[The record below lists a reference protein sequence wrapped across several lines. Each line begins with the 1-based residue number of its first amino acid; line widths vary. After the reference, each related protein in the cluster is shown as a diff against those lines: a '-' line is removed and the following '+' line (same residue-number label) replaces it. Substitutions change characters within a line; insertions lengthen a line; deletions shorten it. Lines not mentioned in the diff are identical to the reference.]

1 MLTQTL
7 ILVLNHL
14 LRGESWAIERL
25 RPFSGRTARIVA
37 APFRLT
43 FLVNPD
49 GTVAEAAAQEPDVE
63 IRLAS
68 PTPLNALRGREA
80 TLDGAIVTGASDF
93 GGEIAFVLRN
103 LRWDFEE
110 DLSRIVGD
118 IPARRIGNLTKR
130 LSKWQGE
137 AIRNVGENVAEYLR
151 EEKKVLTARS
161 TLGELGSAIDTLRED
176 LDALEKRV
184 AALSARSRP

>member
-14 LRGESWAIERL
+14 LRGEAWAVERL

-49 GTVAEAAAQEPDVE
+49 GTVAEAAAREPDVE
-63 IRLAS
+63 ISLPS
-68 PTPLNALRGREA
+68 PTPLAALRGREA
-80 TLDGAIVTGASDF
+80 TLDGASVTGASDF
-93 GGEIAFVLRN
+93 GCEIAFVLRN

-118 IPARRIGNLTKR
+118 IPARRFGILVKR
-130 LSKWQGE
+130 LSNWQGE
-137 AIRNVGENVAEYLR
+137 AMRNLGENVAEYLR

-161 TLGELGSAIDTLRED
+161 TLGELGCAIDSLRDD

-184 AALSARSRP
+184 AQLSAQSRP